1 MDKTTMIMILAG
13 VVLFIAYM
21 ARRNSR
27 KGQGRKPGR

>member
-1 MDKTTMIMILAG
+1 MSPTQIILILAA

-27 KGQGRKPGR
+27 KSKTRK